1 MCYSVSMNE
10 LIKITDEAVN
20 AKELHAFL
28 SINHRFRDWIGNS
41 IRDYGFKEGQD
52 FRYFFSTS
60 ENGRKTKEYALT
72 IEMAKEL
79 SMVAKTPRGKQ
90 ARRYFIQCEKIAKRA
105 YKDAIAAR
113 VAGKIARRSLTDEIR
128 DKGENDRMHGHA
140 YSTYSKLAYK
150 LTGIEK
156 GERETL
162 NPEDLERL
170 ENVES
175 LMRGLLK
182 AGKDYSAIKDALTPL
197 LT

>member
-1 MCYSVSMNE
+1 MKE
-10 LIKITDEAVN
+10 LIRVTENGVDGRA
-20 AKELHAFL
+20 LYAFL
-28 SINHRFRDWIGNS
+28 DIKHRFNDWIGNS
-41 IRDYGFKEGQD
+41 VRDYGFEEGKD
-52 FRYFFSTS
+52 FYYFSSRS
-60 ENGRKTKEYALT
+60 EAGRKTKEYALT

-105 YKDAIAAR
+105 YQDAIAAR